1 VNHIIYIGIFKVQVR
16 VFNVDGKALK
26 FPIANMMARGG
37 FGFILEG
44 MFEGRE
50 IIIKRQPY
58 KGHN

>member
-44 MFEGRE
+44 MF
-50 IIIKRQPY
+50 
-58 KGHN
+58 